1 MGESRAG
8 ESTARRLEGG
18 AGRGS
23 WKRVGGYEPGRV
35 WVCAAGLVC
44 AIALGV
50 GLGGCAGKKRE
61 PDELK
66 AAELADSDVWRTIGF
81 SVSGR
86 SIEAITVGEGPRRV
100 LVVGGI
106 HGDEREALPSMGR
119 LTEKLSREPAAGAA
133 TWRVIRDLNPDGSA
147 LERRGNARNVDLNRN
162 FPARNFEK
170 RDRHGDKPF
179 SEPEAEL
186 LASVVRFDQPD
197 LIVIFHSTSYGPF
210 VNFDGPALGYARAFA
225 DGAAVVDPR
234 WRIVPEMSYATP
246 GSLGSYFG
254 QDQGIPV
261 LTIEFKRHQDVLEV
275 WRAIES
281 GFASLA
287 RHLVSVRIEEGLR

>member
-8 ESTARRLEGG
+8 VSAACRR
-18 AGRGS
+18 GRA
-23 WKRVGGYEPGRV
+23 
-35 WVCAAGLVC
+35 CAAGLLCV
-44 AIALGV
+44 IALGM
-50 GLGGCAGKKRE
+50 GMGMGMGGCAGKKRE
-61 PDELK
+61 ADELK
-66 AAELADSDVWRTIGF
+66 AAELSDSDVWRTIGF

-86 SIEAITVGEGPRRV
+86 SIEAITVGGGSWRV

-106 HGDEREALPSMGR
+106 HGDEREALPSIGR
-119 LTEKLSREPAAGAA
+119 LTEQLSREPAAGAA

-147 LERRGNARNVDLNRN
+147 LERRGNSRNVDLNRN

-197 LIVIFHSTSYGPF
+197 LIVVFHSTLHGPF
-210 VNFDGPALGYARAFA
+210 VNFDGPAVGYARAFA
-225 DGAAVVDPR
+225 DGAAGVDPR

-261 LTIEFKRHQDVLEV
+261 LTIEFKRYQDVSEV
-275 WRAIES
+275 WRAIEM

-287 RHLVSVRIEEGLR
+287 RHLVSARIEEGLR